1 MEQFIQSFGLPI
13 VLLVVFYFLLIAPQ
27 RKKEK
32 KIREM
37 RAALK
42 EGDQVIT
49 IGGIMGKLIS
59 VKEDIVVVEVG
70 SDKVKLKF
78 AKWAIGSVVDKEE

>member
-1 MEQFIQSFGLPI
+1 VEQFIQSFGLPI
-13 VLLVVFYFLLIAPQ
+13 ILLVVFYFLLIAPQ

-37 RAALK
+37 RANLN
-42 EGDQVIT
+42 EGDQVVT

-70 SDKVKLKF
+70 SDRVKLKL
-78 AKWAIGSVVDKEE
+78 AKWAIGSVVDKDE

>member
-1 MEQFIQSFGLPI
+1 VEQFIQSFGLPI
-13 VLLVVFYFLLIAPQ
+13 ILLVVFYFLIIAPQ
-27 RKKEK
+27 KKKEK

-42 EGDQVIT
+42 EGDQIVT
-49 IGGIMGKLIS
+49 IGGIMGKIVS
-59 VKEDIVVVEVG
+59 VKEDVVTVEVG

-78 AKWAIGSVVDKEE
+78 AKWAVGSVVGKDE

>member
-1 MEQFIQSFGLPI
+1 
-13 VLLVVFYFLLIAPQ
+13 LVVFYFLIIAPQ
-27 RKKEK
+27 KKKEK

-42 EGDQVIT
+42 EGDQIVT
-49 IGGIMGKLIS
+49 IGGIMGKIVS
-59 VKEDIVVVEVG
+59 VKEDVVTVEVG

-78 AKWAIGSVVDKEE
+78 AKWAVGSVVGKDE

>member
-13 VLLVVFYFLLIAPQ
+13 ILLVVFYFLIIAPQ
-27 RKKEK
+27 KKKEK

-42 EGDQVIT
+42 EGDQIVT
-49 IGGIMGKLIS
+49 IGGIMGKIVS
-59 VKEDIVVVEVG
+59 VKEDVVTVEVG

-78 AKWAIGSVVDKEE
+78 AKWAIGSVVDKDE

>member
-1 MEQFIQSFGLPI
+1 VEQFIQSFVLLI
-13 VLLVVFYFLLIAPQ
+13 ILLVVFYFLIIAPQ
-27 RKKEK
+27 KKKEK

-42 EGDQVIT
+42 EGDQIVT
-49 IGGIMGKLIS
+49 IGGIMGKIVS
-59 VKEDIVVVEVG
+59 VKEDVVTVEVG

-78 AKWAIGSVVDKEE
+78 AKWAVGSVIEKDE

>member
-1 MEQFIQSFGLPI
+1 MQSFGLPI
-13 VLLVVFYFLLIAPQ
+13 ILLVVFYFLIIAPQ
-27 RKKEK
+27 KKKEK

-42 EGDQVIT
+42 EGDQIVT
-49 IGGIMGKLIS
+49 IGGIMGKIVS
-59 VKEDIVVVEVG
+59 VKEDVVTVEVG

-78 AKWAIGSVVDKEE
+78 AKWAVGSVVGKDE

>member
-13 VLLVVFYFLLIAPQ
+13 ILLVVFYFLLIAPQ

-37 RAALK
+37 RANLN
-42 EGDQVIT
+42 EGDQVVT

-70 SDKVKLKF
+70 SDRVKLKL
-78 AKWAIGSVVDKEE
+78 AKWAIGSVVDKDE

>member
-13 VLLVVFYFLLIAPQ
+13 ILLVVFYFLIIAPQ
-27 RKKEK
+27 KKKEK

-42 EGDQVIT
+42 EGDQIR
-49 IGGIMGKLIS
+49 
-59 VKEDIVVVEVG
+59 
-70 SDKVKLKF
+70 
-78 AKWAIGSVVDKEE
+78 